1 MGREEGF
8 SDKYMVSMLIVMQ
21 MYLTIKMNK
30 NRLN

>member
-8 SDKYMVSMLIVMQ
+8 SDKYMVSMLIKN
-21 MYLTIKMNK
+21 LTIKTNK

>member
-8 SDKYMVSMLIVMQ
+8 SDKYMVSMLIK
-21 MYLTIKMNK
+21 TSKIKMNK